1 MTALWIDSFVFQRY
15 FSHIPRYSLF
25 LTTMQDKQKV
35 TFHLPEQLHQQLK
48 IRSAIDG
55 NSMSLLAEKAIGFY
69 LAHADIVE
77 SSGVGHTHQTYNCP
91 SCSQIVVVR
100 DGELLAVGGSRVQ
113 KALSVTVSKVDS
125 PDEELISIG

>member
-1 MTALWIDSFVFQRY
+1 
-15 FSHIPRYSLF
+15 
-25 LTTMQDKQKV
+25 MQDKQKV

-55 NSMSLLAEKAIGFY
+55 SSMSHLAERAIGFY

-77 SSGVGHTHQTYNCP
+77 ASGVGHTHQTYNCP
-91 SCSQIVVVR
+91 SCSQTVVVR

-113 KALSVTVSKVDS
+113 KSLSVTINKVDS
-125 PDEELISIG
+125 SGEELIAIS